1 MPPSILRH
9 GRSLRLIFKDRSKRM
24 DVHCILARAF
34 NYVTDKRVLVKVKE
48 RTIFLRLGGQNIG
61 FE

>member
-1 MPPSILRH
+1 
-9 GRSLRLIFKDRSKRM
+9 M